1 MFGQLELPPHSSQP
15 YGFSH
20 MCLLC
25 MRLSKFHFCELRL
38 DHTHCRRTASHQRGF
53 SSGLGTTYAD
63 AHRRKAIQMQRV
75 WLTEYTEQSPHTAYW
90 WFHTGGKEFMCD
102 KCNKQFRHSSTLSKH
117 LKIHAGVKP
126 CACSACD
133 YRSSQKWNLDSRLQS
148 RHMCEKPY
156 GCDECDSNLSV
167 QGNDF
172 SRPCDSKLEIKPN
185 RLSHI
190 LHLYGFSPVG
200 CQRHHSRP

>member
-1 MFGQLELPPHSSQP
+1 MAKNNPRWVNGSWVNGSWVTSPMGHGSQ
-15 YGFSH
+15 
-20 MCLLC
+20 
-25 MRLSKFHFCELRL
+25 KV
-38 DHTHCRRTASHQRGF
+38 THCQLCT
-53 SSGLGTTYAD
+53 SG
-63 AHRRKAIQMQRV
+63 K
-75 WLTEYTEQSPHTAYW
+75 
-90 WFHTGGKEFMCD
+90 KFMCD
-102 KCNKQFRHSSTLSKH
+102 KCDKQFRHSSTLSKH
-117 LKIHAGVKP
+117 LKIHDGVKP

-172 SRPCDSKLEIKPN
+172 SRPCVSKLEIKPN

-200 CQRHHSRP
+200 CPAPSFSTLLT